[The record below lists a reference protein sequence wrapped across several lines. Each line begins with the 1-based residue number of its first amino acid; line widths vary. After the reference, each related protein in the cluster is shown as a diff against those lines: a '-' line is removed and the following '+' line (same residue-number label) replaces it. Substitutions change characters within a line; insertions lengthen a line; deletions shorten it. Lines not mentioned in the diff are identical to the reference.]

1 MKICSSAVHCLTNRI
16 TVNRYQSQSLISTVK
31 MVMAHSHSSQP
42 KMSMIGINR
51 NEEIVFG
58 MHHSN
63 LRRRRVH
70 ALLWANTNKEDF
82 IHRSELS
89 ISSFRN
95 LQSSSTTYG
104 EGSSTSTS
112 TGGTNDNV
120 DGVDRPTAILI
131 MACVLFCVVLA
142 PVCVKH
148 GCKRRREFQQ
158 RERLRIIHQRAMED
172 AGMIGV
178 GSHDGMIGGDS
189 GGILYSPS
197 VMLGGLG
204 DNGNEVPSTADISMS
219 LRDLASRN
227 YSSGSLQ
234 LSGLSSY
241 NFSLR
246 SMTLEDRKEYI
257 ENLLVSKRIIKINGV
272 ECATDSNSHDHDHE
286 GSSQK
291 PDDLD
296 DRSSSSDSP
305 KTIRVLLGDEMDVTK
320 TSDEVIPEQCPIC
333 LVDYEEKDTLMWSQS
348 DKCAHMFHKGC
359 IVEWLLRNRH
369 CPLCR
374 HNYLS
379 LADDDD
385 DDEEGG
391 GGNGLHFP
399 DDLQMWNVVPVPQ
412 RVQRRRFGYDS
423 SYRTGASLSSYRSN
437 NMRLHH
443 GDMSVAVP
451 SRVSM
456 PGLAS
461 RNRRHSSAEQMTS
474 DAAYIGGIELIQLL
488 NSLQMLSEAQQNA
501 SVQLEGIE
509 LMYPRRQQ
517 QQQSSPPFTLHQ
529 TRTRTGPSYPSQ
541 PTVDNNS
548 SVLSNSNEEN
558 ERIEDDEPSRTN
570 TESSVEI
577 SGATSS
583 DSIDG
588 GEHESTEEETAYGH
602 VETSH
607 DESQSNGDDP
617 KEHP

>member
-1 MKICSSAVHCLTNRI
+1 MA
-16 TVNRYQSQSLISTVK
+16 K
-31 MVMAHSHSSQP
+31 MMMARSHPSQP
-42 KMSMIGINR
+42 TISMININR
-51 NEEIVFG
+51 NEEIIFG

-70 ALLWANTNKEDF
+70 TSLSVSTDNEDF
-82 IHRSELS
+82 IDRSKQS
-89 ISSFRN
+89 VSSFRN

-104 EGSSTSTS
+104 DGS
-112 TGGTNDNV
+112 GTRTNAETDNV

-148 GCKRRREFQQ
+148 RCKRRREFQQ

-272 ECATDSNSHDHDHE
+272 ECAKDSSSHDYDHE
-286 GSSQK
+286 GPSQK
-291 PDDLD
+291 ADDLD
-296 DRSSSSDSP
+296 DRSNTSDSP
-305 KTIRVLLGDEMDVTK
+305 KTISVLLGDEIDVDK

-348 DKCAHMFHKGC
+348 DKCRHMFHKRC

-379 LADDDD
+379 LDDDD
-385 DDEEGG
+385 DDDDDDG
-391 GGNGLHFP
+391 GGNALQFP
-399 DDLQMWNVVPVPQ
+399 EEMQMWNVVPVPQ
-412 RVQRRRFGYDS
+412 RVQRRRFGYGS
-423 SYRTGASLSSYRSN
+423 SYRTTPSLSSYRSN
-437 NMRLHH
+437 NIRLQH
-443 GDMSVAVP
+443 GNMSLAVP
-451 SRVSM
+451 PSVSM

-461 RNRRHSSAEQMTS
+461 RNRRHSNAEQMTS

-488 NSLQMLSEAQQNA
+488 HSLQMLSEAQQNA

-509 LMYPRRQQ
+509 LMYPRRRQQ

-529 TRTRTGPSYPSQ
+529 TRTRTGPPYPSQ
-541 PTVDNNS
+541 PIDDNVS
-548 SVLSNSNEEN
+548 SVLSHRNEEN
-558 ERIEDDEPSRTN
+558 ERIEDDEPGRTN
-570 TESSVEI
+570 NESSEEI

-583 DSIDG
+583 ASIDR
-588 GEHESTEEETAYGH
+588 GEHEYGEEETAHGH
-602 VETSH
+602 VESSH
-607 DESQSNGDDP
+607 DESLSNGDDP